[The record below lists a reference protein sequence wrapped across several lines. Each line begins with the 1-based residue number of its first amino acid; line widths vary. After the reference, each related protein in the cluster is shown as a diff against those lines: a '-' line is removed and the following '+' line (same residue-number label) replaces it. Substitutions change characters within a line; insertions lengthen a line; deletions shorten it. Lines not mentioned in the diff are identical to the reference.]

1 MSMLAR
7 PARVKARQM
16 DRIGEAEHQ
25 SEPSSFRFYDNREK
39 YLLFVTTCS
48 EKSAIAER
56 IGAELADIQPRRPA
70 LRLFDAGMG
79 DGSVLSQVMQDM
91 HKRFRHV
98 PCVVVGK
105 EISMEDVRLSL
116 AKLPDR
122 FFEHPETVVVITN
135 MNYTAAPRL
144 VPNPAE
150 AAGLIWHEVALEG
163 DTSHDFQRQIR
174 ALHAILTDGWQ
185 VRISEKT
192 GNPLAKRAAVLV
204 LYRRDREFVLGPLV
218 PQRGE
223 AARSYDIVIASQPYR
238 ARLPATIKVRNVI
251 APLARALAPRGK
263 LVVIQSFGE
272 DPGME
277 IINRIWPDE
286 QPFRT
291 RRHELLEIAAAQ
303 LDTPADRD
311 LVFVPYDDA
320 QSLFRYHLH
329 TLPTEIERSIGLS
342 TTLAAWN
349 AAVYVAQIPED
360 KVIAAYDSGRYR
372 EVTQEI
378 LRRHGGLWFQ
388 DETFV
393 IARRAVQGD

>member
-1 MSMLAR
+1 
-7 PARVKARQM
+7 M
-16 DRIGEAEHQ
+16 DQSVQAAGPQ
-25 SEPSSFRFYDNREK
+25 SETGPFRFYDNREK

-70 LRLFDAGMG
+70 LHLFDAGMG

-91 HKRFRHV
+91 HKRFRHI
-98 PCVVVGK
+98 PWVVVGK
-105 EISMEDVRLSL
+105 EISMEDVRLTL

-135 MNYTAAPRL
+135 MTYTAAPRL

-150 AAGLIWHEVALEG
+150 TADLIWHEVALEG
-163 DTSHDFQRQIR
+163 DTSYDFLRQIR
-174 ALHAILTDGWQ
+174 GLHDILTEGWQ

-192 GNPLAKRAAVLV
+192 GNPLAKRPAVLV

-218 PQRGE
+218 PQRGQP
-223 AARSYDIVIASQPYR
+223 ARPYDIIIASQPYR
-238 ARLPATIKVRNVI
+238 ARQPALTKVRNVI

-263 LVVIQSFGE
+263 LVVIQSFGG

-277 IINRIWPDE
+277 IINRIWPGE

-291 RRHELLEIAAAQ
+291 RRHELLELAAAQ
-303 LDTPADRD
+303 LNAPADRD
-311 LVFVPYDDA
+311 LLFIPYDDA

-360 KVIAAYDSGRYR
+360 KVIEAYDSGRYR
-372 EVTQEI
+372 EVTQDV

-393 IARRAVQGD
+393 IARRAVQGG

>member
-1 MSMLAR
+1 
-7 PARVKARQM
+7 M

-56 IGAELADIQPRRPA
+56 IGTELADIQPRRPA

-135 MNYTAAPRL
+135 MNYTTAPRI
-144 VPNPAE
+144 VPNLAE

-174 ALHAILTDGWQ
+174 ALHDILTDGWQ

-192 GNPLAKRAAVLV
+192 GNPLAKRPAVLV

-286 QPFRT
+286 RPFRT

>member
-1 MSMLAR
+1 MNETAQ
-7 PARVKARQM
+7 A
-16 DRIGEAEHQ
+16 AETQ
-25 SEPSSFRFYDNREK
+25 SETGSFRFYDNREK

-56 IGAELADIQPRRPA
+56 IGAELADIQPRRPG
-70 LRLFDAGMG
+70 LHLFDAGMG

-91 HKRFRHV
+91 HKRFRHI
-98 PCVVVGK
+98 PWVVVGK
-105 EISMEDVRLSL
+105 EISMEDVRLTL

-135 MNYTAAPRL
+135 MNYGAAPHL
-144 VPNPAE
+144 MPNPAE
-150 AAGLIWHEVALEG
+150 AANLIWREIALEG
-163 DTSHDFQRQIR
+163 DTSHDFLRQIR
-174 ALHAILTDGWQ
+174 GLRDILTDGWQ

-192 GNPLAKRAAVLV
+192 GNPLAKQPAVLV

-218 PQRGE
+218 PQRGQP
-223 AARSYDIVIASQPYR
+223 ARPYDVIIASQPYR
-238 ARLPATIKVRNVI
+238 ARLPATTKVRNVI

-291 RRHELLEIAAAQ
+291 RRHQLLEIAAAQ
-303 LDTPADRD
+303 LDAAADRD
-311 LVFVPYDDA
+311 LMFIPYDDA

-349 AAVYVAQIPED
+349 AAAYVAQIPED
-360 KVIAAYDSGRYR
+360 KVIEAYDSGRYR
-372 EVTQEI
+372 EITRDV

-393 IARRAVQGD
+393 IARRAVPND

>member
-1 MSMLAR
+1 M
-7 PARVKARQM
+7 QNET
-16 DRIGEAEHQ
+16 G
-25 SEPSSFRFYDNREK
+25 SFRFYDNREK

-56 IGAELADIQPRRPA
+56 IGAELADIQPRHPG
-70 LRLFDAGMG
+70 LHLFDAGMG

-91 HKRFRHV
+91 HKRFRHIPWV
-98 PCVVVGK
+98 IVGK
-105 EISMEDVRLSL
+105 EISMEDVRLTL

-122 FFEHPETVVVITN
+122 FFEHPETVVVI
-135 MNYTAAPRL
+135 
-144 VPNPAE
+144 
-150 AAGLIWHEVALEG
+150 WHEIALEG
-163 DTSHDFQRQIR
+163 DTSHDFLRQIR
-174 ALHAILTDGWQ
+174 GLRDILTDGWQ

-192 GNPLAKRAAVLV
+192 GNPLAKQPAVLV

-218 PQRGE
+218 PQRGQPT
-223 AARSYDIVIASQPYR
+223 RPYDIIIASQPYR
-238 ARLPATIKVRNVI
+238 ARLPATTKVRNVI

-286 QPFRT
+286 QPFRA
-291 RRHELLEIAAAQ
+291 RRHQLLEIAAAQ
-303 LDTPADRD
+303 LDAAADRD
-311 LVFVPYDDA
+311 LMFIPYDDA

-360 KVIAAYDSGRYR
+360 KVIEGYDSGRYR
-372 EVTQEI
+372 EITQDV

-393 IARRAVQGD
+393 IARRAVPND

>member
-1 MSMLAR
+1 
-7 PARVKARQM
+7 
-16 DRIGEAEHQ
+16 
-25 SEPSSFRFYDNREK
+25 
-39 YLLFVTTCS
+39 
-48 EKSAIAER
+48 
-56 IGAELADIQPRRPA
+56 
-70 LRLFDAGMG
+70 
-79 DGSVLSQVMQDM
+79 MQDM
-91 HKRFRHV
+91 HKRFRHI
-98 PCVVVGK
+98 PWVVVGK
-105 EISMEDVRLSL
+105 EISMEDVRLTL

-135 MNYTAAPRL
+135 MNYGAAPHL
-144 VPNPAE
+144 MPNPAE
-150 AAGLIWHEVALEG
+150 AANLIWREIALEG
-163 DTSHDFQRQIR
+163 DTSHDFLRQIR
-174 ALHAILTDGWQ
+174 GLRDILTDGWQ

-192 GNPLAKRAAVLV
+192 GNPLAKQPAVLV

-218 PQRGE
+218 PQRGQP
-223 AARSYDIVIASQPYR
+223 ARPYDIIIASQPYR
-238 ARLPATIKVRNVI
+238 ARLPATTKVRNVI

-291 RRHELLEIAAAQ
+291 RRHQLLEIAAAQ
-303 LDTPADRD
+303 LDAAADRD
-311 LVFVPYDDA
+311 LMFIPYDDA

-349 AAVYVAQIPED
+349 AAAYVAQIPED
-360 KVIAAYDSGRYR
+360 KVIEAYDSGRYR
-372 EVTQEI
+372 EITRDV

-393 IARRAVQGD
+393 IARRAVPNE